1 MREYKCIK
9 DFYIEDVKFASQG
22 DVVKLLQDGTTV
34 VNTSGNQRVTNM
46 RGILNNNR
54 HFIEIKY
61 TEVKSPVVEDKVNHP
76 KYYTSH
82 PSGIECIE
90 ITRHYCFAI
99 GNAIKYL
106 WRAGLKVEEGMTDK
120 QKEIED
126 LEKAIWY
133 IKDRVNQLKKDV
145 EQ

>member
-9 DFYIEDVKFASQG
+9 DFYIEDMKFASQG

-82 PSGIECIE
+82 HSGIECIE

-133 IKDRVNQLKKDV
+133 IKDRVDQLKKDV

>member
-46 RGILNNNR
+46 RSILNNNR

-61 TEVKSPVVEDKVNHP
+61 TEVKSPVVEDKVSHP
-76 KYYTSH
+76 KHYTSH

-106 WRAGLKVEEGMTDK
+106 WRAGLKVEKGMTDK

>member
-1 MREYKCIK
+1 MKEYKCIK

-34 VNTSGNQRVTNM
+34 VNISGDQRVTNM
-46 RGILNNNR
+46 HGILNNDK
-54 HFIEIKY
+54 HFIEVKH
-61 TEVKSPVVEDKVNHP
+61 TEVKSPVVKDKVNHP
-76 KYYTSH
+76 KHYTSH

-126 LEKAIWY
+126 LEKSIWY
-133 IKDRVNQLKKDV
+133 IKDRIKQLKN
-145 EQ
+145 EI